1 MKRTLGELAA
11 LLDGELKGP
20 PDLVIE
26 GIAPIDQA
34 TPREIT
40 FIAQRRYARLAGAS
54 QAGAFIVA
62 PDLADLDRPL
72 IIVAHPY
79 LAYARV
85 AAAFAPPL
93 QRWPG
98 VSDQACLGRE
108 LKLGRDVSIAPL
120 VFIGDRVRLGDGV
133 TIMPGCFLGDEVQV
147 GAGTLLYPNVTVLER
162 CLVGERCTIHSG
174 TVIGADGFGF
184 VPTPA
189 GNEKIPQLGTV
200 VIADEVEI
208 GANCTID
215 RGALGETRIGR
226 GVKID
231 NLVHLAHNV
240 TVGDHSMLVAQVG
253 VSGSTKLG
261 RRVILAGQVGLVGHL
276 ELGDGVQVGAQSGV
290 NHSVPAGQT
299 VTGSPARPQKEW
311 LQIMGH
317 LPKLPDLYQRLKR
330 LEERIGRTRRQ
341 AGKGAGNMSLPQLP
355 LNLED
360 IQNILPHR
368 YPFLLVDRI
377 VALEPGKRIV
387 GLKNVSIN
395 EPFFQGHFPGRPIMP
410 GVLIV
415 ESLAQVGGIL
425 ALLATPENM
434 GNPSIF
440 LMGLDKVRF
449 RQPVVPGDQLR
460 LEVETVRGGKKF
472 WKMQGK
478 AFVGDTLVME
488 GEMMAAVG
496 RESNEHG

>member
-1 MKRTLGELAA
+1 MKHTLGELAA
-11 LLDGELKGP
+11 LLAGELRGP

-40 FIAQRRYARLAGAS
+40 FIAQKRYARRVGAS

-62 PDLADLDRPL
+62 PDLADLPRPL

-85 AAAFAPPL
+85 ATAFAPPL
-93 QRWPG
+93 KRWPG
-98 VSDQACLGRE
+98 VSDQACLGRD
-108 LKLGRDVSIAPL
+108 LTLGRDVSIAPL
-120 VFIGDRVRLGDGV
+120 VFIGARVRLGDGV

-162 CLVGERCTIHSG
+162 CLVGERCIIHSG

-200 VIADEVEI
+200 VIGDEVEI

-240 TVGDHSMLVAQVG
+240 TVGEHSILVAQVG
-253 VSGSTKLG
+253 VSGSTKIG
-261 RRVILAGQVGLVGHL
+261 QRVLLAGQVGLMGHI

-290 NHSVPAGQT
+290 NHSVPAGRT
-299 VTGSPARPQKEW
+299 VSGSPARPQKEW

-330 LEERIGRTRRQ
+330 LEER
-341 AGKGAGNMSLPQLP
+341 
-355 LNLED
+355 
-360 IQNILPHR
+360 
-368 YPFLLVDRI
+368 
-377 VALEPGKRIV
+377 
-387 GLKNVSIN
+387 
-395 EPFFQGHFPGRPIMP
+395 
-410 GVLIV
+410 
-415 ESLAQVGGIL
+415 LAE
-425 ALLATPENM
+425 LAT
-434 GNPSIF
+434 
-440 LMGLDKVRF
+440 
-449 RQPVVPGDQLR
+449 R
-460 LEVETVRGGKKF
+460 LEKEPET
-472 WKMQGK
+472 
-478 AFVGDTLVME
+478 
-488 GEMMAAVG
+488 
-496 RESNEHG
+496 